1 MVSYLPFSTSRDA
14 PAPIVN
20 WEEILKQLTVL
31 FAREEVAMQIGTR
44 VRYGMLAM
52 MDLAR
57 RGSAVPA
64 RALDIAKA
72 HGLSKGYLE
81 GLLAA
86 LRRAGLVRAIRGPGG
101 GWVLARPASRI
112 WPADVFGALE
122 GSTALVPCA
131 EDARICPM
139 KIVKRGKRRRRC
151 RARSLWVAMGRALS
165 KVLRTVSLSVLSG
178 VAPKRRPRKAAKAK
192 SSTTKGKAGRKAK
205 AKWRPKSR
213 KTPPA
218 RIVKRRAPKRSKIVK
233 GPGRARLRKSA

>member
-1 MVSYLPFSTSRDA
+1 
-14 PAPIVN
+14 
-20 WEEILKQLTVL
+20 
-31 FAREEVAMQIGTR
+31 MQIGTR

-112 WPADVFGALE
+112 WPEDVFTALE

-131 EDARICPM
+131 EDARICHM
-139 KIVKRGKRRRRC
+139 KIVKRGKRRKRC
-151 RARSLWVAMGRALS
+151 RARSLWVAMGRSLS
-165 KVLRTVSLSVLSG
+165 KVLHAVSLAVLSG
-178 VAPKRRPRKAAKAK
+178 ITPKRRPRKAAMAKASKSKGMVGTNTRTKAK
-192 SSTTKGKAGRKAK
+192 T
-205 AKWRPKSR
+205 KSR
-213 KTPPA
+213 ARSRTKLRAKSPAKSNKAPRA

-233 GPGRARLRKSA
+233 APRRARLRRSA

>member
-1 MVSYLPFSTSRDA
+1 
-14 PAPIVN
+14 
-20 WEEILKQLTVL
+20 
-31 FAREEVAMQIGTR
+31 MQIGTR

-101 GWVLARPASRI
+101 GWALARPASRI
-112 WPADVFGALE
+112 LPADVFAALE

-131 EDARICPM
+131 EDARICHM

-151 RARSLWVAMGRALS
+151 RARSLWVAMGRSLS
-165 KVLRTVSLSVLSG
+165 KVLRAVSLSVLSG
-178 VAPKRRPRKAAKAK
+178 IAPRRRPRKVAKAK
-192 SSTTKGKAGRKAK
+192 TTKRKLKTNTKAK
-205 AKWRPKSR
+205 AKIKSPAKSRGKSR
-213 KTPPA
+213 KTPRA
-218 RIVKRRAPKRSKIVK
+218 RIVKRRAPKRSKVVK
-233 GPGRARLRKSA
+233 APRRARLRKSA

>member
-1 MVSYLPFSTSRDA
+1 
-14 PAPIVN
+14 
-20 WEEILKQLTVL
+20 
-31 FAREEVAMQIGTR
+31 MQIATR

-57 RGSAVPA
+57 RERAVPA

-81 GLLAA
+81 GLLAT

-112 WPADVFGALE
+112 WPADVFAALE

-131 EDARICPM
+131 EDARFCPM
-139 KIVKRGKRRRRC
+139 KIVKRGQRRRRC

-165 KVLRTVSLSVLSG
+165 KVLRAVTLSALSG
-178 VAPKRRPRKAAKAK
+178 AAPRRRPKKSAKA
-192 SSTTKGKAGRKAK
+192 TKGKFGRIAKTKARTRSK
-205 AKWRPKSR
+205 
-213 KTPPA
+213 KTPRA
-218 RIVKRRAPKRSKIVK
+218 RIVKRSGRKRSKIVRAT
-233 GPGRARLRKSA
+233 GRTRLRKSA

>member
-1 MVSYLPFSTSRDA
+1 
-14 PAPIVN
+14 
-20 WEEILKQLTVL
+20 
-31 FAREEVAMQIGTR
+31 MQIGTR

-112 WPADVFGALE
+112 WPADVFEALE

-151 RARSLWVAMGRALS
+151 RARSLWVAMGRSLS
-165 KVLRTVSLSVLSG
+165 KVLRAVSLAVLSG
-178 VAPKRRPRKAAKAK
+178 VAPKRRPRKAARAK
-192 SSTTKGKAGRKAK
+192 TAKRKAK
-205 AKWRPKSR
+205 ATTKASAKAKSPAKSRAKSR
-213 KTPPA
+213 KTPRA
-218 RIVKRRAPKRSKIVK
+218 RIVKRGAAKRSKVVNA
-233 GPGRARLRKSA
+233 PRRARLRKSA

>member
-1 MVSYLPFSTSRDA
+1 
-14 PAPIVN
+14 
-20 WEEILKQLTVL
+20 
-31 FAREEVAMQIGTR
+31 MQIGTR

-112 WPADVFGALE
+112 WPADVFEALE

-131 EDARICPM
+131 EDARACHM

-151 RARSLWVAMGRALS
+151 RAQSLWVAMGRSLS
-165 KVLRTVSLSVLSG
+165 KVLRAVSLAVLSG
-178 VAPKRRPRKAAKAK
+178 IAPKRRPRKAAKAGKAK
-192 SSTTKGKAGRKAK
+192 SSKIKGKTGTKPKAK
-205 AKWRPKSR
+205 SRAKSR
-213 KTPPA
+213 TKSNKAPRA

-233 GPGRARLRKSA
+233 GPARRRLRKSA